1 MMWSIKKWLRLL
13 DNEMEVNMNISLPE
27 IIILLNML
35 GFKLHIPT
43 GLALAILCSEIIIF
57 VIVILIAWIIY
68 RWIKKY

>member
-1 MMWSIKKWLRLL
+1 MWSIKKWLRLL

-35 GFKLHIPT
+35 GFQLHIST
-43 GLALAILCSEIIIF
+43 GLALAMLCSTIIVF
-57 VIVILIAWIIY
+57 VIAILVVWIIY